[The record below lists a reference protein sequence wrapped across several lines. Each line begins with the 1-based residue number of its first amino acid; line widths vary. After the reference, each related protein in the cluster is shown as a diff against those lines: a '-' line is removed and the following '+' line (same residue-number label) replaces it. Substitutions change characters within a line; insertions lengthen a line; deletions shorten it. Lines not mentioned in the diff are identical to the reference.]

1 MYLLTGWEGG
11 KGKYMAQG
19 PCVLSESRIF
29 SHPARPNSV
38 DEHFTIW
45 LSCFWIFLTERKR
58 VHGSICLV
66 SLSLCAYGPHTGL
79 FYHMVFQRNCARDRK
94 RRIINYFLERN
105 FTKLLTK
112 EHDQL
117 VSTLKNPPKSFFFR
131 EDWHISTKTSAWRL
145 QNIRPTLLTLPS
157 HKALQRQEAPIH
169 QFQDPHRLIHRL
181 LQRWLGQRVP

>member
-1 MYLLTGWEGG
+1 MYLLTEWEGG

-29 SHPARPNSV
+29 SHPARPNSI

-45 LSCFWIFLTERKR
+45 LLCFWIFLTERKR

-112 EHDQL
+112 RTWPICLNSQ
-117 VSTLKNPPKSFFFR
+117 KSSKKFLFP
-131 EDWHISTKTSAWRL
+131 ERL
-145 QNIRPTLLTLPS
+145 AHFNKDVRLTITEYPTYLTNTT
-157 HKALQRQEAPIH
+157 
-169 QFQDPHRLIHRL
+169 
-181 LQRWLGQRVP
+181 VP